1 VNGAA
6 IDRIRV
12 AGIELETLR
21 SDSGPTLLLLHGFET
36 IPRDARFLDRLAR
49 RFGILA
55 PSSPGFGNSARPE
68 DVTEVYDLVRLYLEL
83 LEGLPDERVS
93 VIGFSFGGW
102 LAAEMAATCCHR
114 IQKLILVDPLGI
126 KISGPETPD
135 ILDIFNTHPR
145 DVASRRWRDP
155 KRWAPNFDAMTDDEI
170 VRYARNREA
179 LSLYGWH
186 PYMHNPRLK
195 RWLGRIEV
203 PTLLLWGAQD
213 GIVSP
218 SYGRAYSA
226 LIPGARFATI
236 EDAGHHPE
244 IEQPEAFVDH
254 VLAFLET

>member
-1 VNGAA
+1 M
-6 IDRIRV
+6 DRIRV

-21 SDSGPTLLLLHGFET
+21 SGTGPTLLLLHGFET
-36 IPRDARFLDRLAR
+36 IPREARFLERLAR
-49 RFGILA
+49 RFSIVA

-68 DVTEVYDLVRLYLEL
+68 DVSEVYDLVRLYLEL
-83 LEGLPDERVS
+83 LEGLPDAKVS
-93 VIGFSFGGW
+93 IIGFSFGGW
-102 LAAEMAATCCHR
+102 LAAEMAAACCHR
-114 IQKLILVDPLGI
+114 IQKLVLVDPLGI
-126 KISGPETPD
+126 KISGRETPD

-145 DVASRRWRDP
+145 DVAPRRWRNP
-155 KRWAPNFDAMTDDEI
+155 QRWAPDFDAMSDDEI

-203 PTLLLWGAQD
+203 PTLVLWGAQD

-226 LIPGARFATI
+226 LVPGARFATI

-244 IEQPEAFVDH
+244 IEQPDAFVDH